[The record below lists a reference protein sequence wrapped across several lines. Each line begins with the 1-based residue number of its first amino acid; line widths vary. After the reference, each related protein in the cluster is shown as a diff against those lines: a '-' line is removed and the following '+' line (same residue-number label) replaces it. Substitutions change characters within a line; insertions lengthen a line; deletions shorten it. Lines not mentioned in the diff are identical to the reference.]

1 MTYNMHDEEKNFISD
16 KHYLASY
23 VQYFDGGGTPER
35 EYHGKHKDNDEQHLY
50 HDLDSTYDDCAD

>member
-50 HDLDSTYDDCAD
+50 HDLDST